1 MKICSGLG
9 SDLRKKAYFCIK
21 TALLPALETFIQR
34 DLQEFQVKS
43 IKLAKDLGK

>member
-9 SDLRKKAYFCIK
+9 SYLRKKAYFCIK
-21 TALLPALETFIQR
+21 NFPPPALETFIQR